1 MYLATGI
8 PIQHG
13 FSSFSVLCKCSK
25 MPIAFLT
32 NIVSP
37 FLNLP
42 KWPWRFES
50 SDILAK
56 KLIIKKFVRVF
67 LILILGIIT
76 LPSLRFGGMT
86 LHPKLKEK
94 KYSPPLTFEKINT
107 PSLPHFVFISN
118 ELLNFHKNL
127 FTKV

>member
-13 FSSFSVLCKCSK
+13 FSSFSVLGKCSK

-32 NIVSP
+32 NIGSP

-56 KLIIKKFVRVF
+56 KLIVKKFVRVF

-76 LPSLRFGGMT
+76 LPFLEILENDT
-86 LHPKLKEK
+86 LPQTEREK
-94 KYSPPLTFEKINT
+94 TL
-107 PSLPHFVFISN
+107 PSF
-118 ELLNFHKNL
+118 
-127 FTKV
+127 KVWRN